1 MHEIIKLF
9 KLSSFKKFRNKNKFS
24 IFNLTRIMYSSI
36 TIVLMIIIEILLYL
50 NTRINFTNIYIF
62 NSTLTSSK
70 FIKLLKYIFIF
81 FKSTISITSTHKFF
95 NSNKRLCVISFTCF
109 SITISNFSSFLS
121 SSDFTKF
128 IFKIIK

>member
-1 MHEIIKLF
+1 MHEIIKFF

-81 FKSTISITSTHKFF
+81 FKSTISIMSTHKFF
-95 NSNKRLCVISFTCF
+95 NSNKRLCVISFACF
-109 SITISNFSSFLS
+109 SITISDFNSFLS